1 MIEQPDI
8 LAERF
13 AALTNPLDDS
23 NWLDV
28 RRRARTAPRRWL
40 LIPIAAAVAVI
51 VVGSAFAL
59 YRELVDFL
67 SAEPAPER
75 VVVQFGQ
82 MDARGS
88 IGFGP
93 RIKAG
98 EARKITEAT
107 IDGKRRILYVAPTPD
122 GGFCW
127 MWTTVSGSCGR
138 TAIAPRPDPISASW
152 LSSPGGGPAQMTGQI
167 IDAAITRVQLE
178 YENGERSEIPFVW
191 VSKPIDAGFFIFEV
205 PAEHLQTGKRGKTLL
220 GLDDDGRVVD
230 SQEFPIMD
238 PRWESGADG
247 LPRIADRSRKRTLFD
262 FRDHRGARWTLV
274 IAPAPGDRICFAD
287 NRGGGCVS
295 PEHPPI
301 IGGMGVQPGEA
312 VNICCAVA
320 EGVEKVELRYEDG
333 ERTRLSPR
341 DGFLLYILPPE
352 HYSRGHRL
360 EELVWLDANGRE
372 VASRAIKTDQPGVY
386 PCEKH
391 EEIELGY
398 GQRVCP

>member
-1 MIEQPDI
+1 MIEQPDL

-23 NWLDV
+23 DWLDV
-28 RRRARTAPRRWL
+28 RRRARVAPLRWL

-59 YRELVDFL
+59 YGELVDFF

-75 VVVQFGQ
+75 VVIQFGQ

-98 EARKITEAT
+98 EARKITETT

-127 MWTTVSGSCGR
+127 MWSTVGGSCGR
-138 TAIAPRPDPISASW
+138 TAVAPRPDPIAASW
-152 LSSPGGGPAQMTGQI
+152 LSSPGGGPAQLMGQI
-167 IDAAITRVQLE
+167 LNPAVARVQLD

-205 PAEHLQTGKRGKTLL
+205 PAEHLQAGKRGKTLL
-220 GLDDDGRVVD
+220 GLDEDGSVVG
-230 SQEFPIMD
+230 SQAFPIAD
-238 PRWESGADG
+238 PRWESGPDG

-262 FRDHRGARWTLV
+262 FRDHRDARWTLV
-274 IAPAPGDRICFAD
+274 VAPAPEERICFAD

-295 PEHPPI
+295 PKHPPI

-341 DGFLLYILPPE
+341 DGFLLYVVPPE

-360 EELVWLDANGRE
+360 ERLVWLDANGRE
-372 VASRAIKTDQPGVY
+372 VASRAIKTDQPGIY